1 MNRIKNLLV
10 ACLVFAFSIPSFA
23 DRCKTF
29 VVKGIVVNGQA
40 MAITSKNGEIYH
52 QHATHPKYDKVC
64 WRISDASAQGWY
76 NLALTSLTM
85 GVPIT
90 VCQGSDLKSPENG
103 PYPYSSKISYMYLGS
118 MD

>member
-1 MNRIKNLLV
+1 MNCIKNLLV
-10 ACLVFAFSIPSFA
+10 ACMVLSFSIPSFA
-23 DRCKTF
+23 DLCKTF
-29 VVKGIVVNGQA
+29 VVKGIVVNDQA

-90 VCQGSDLKSPENG
+90 VCQASGLKSPENG
-103 PYPYSSKISYMYLGS
+103 PYLYASKISYMYIGS
-118 MD
+118 VD